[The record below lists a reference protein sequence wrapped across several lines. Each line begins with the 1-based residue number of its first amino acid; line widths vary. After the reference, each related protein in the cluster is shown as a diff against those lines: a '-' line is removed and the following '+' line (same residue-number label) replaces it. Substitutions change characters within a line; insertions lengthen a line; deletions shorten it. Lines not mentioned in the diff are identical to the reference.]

1 MKSEL
6 RHRDEMIN
14 SLQHELKIIKN
25 QQDALINGNG
35 QVYDKE
41 TEIRKLKNE
50 LLDYK
55 SKFDLLNDDVILFF
69 SYNHFHD
76 VKFIFKFLDLI

>member
-6 RHRDEMIN
+6 RHRDELIN

-55 SKFDLLNDDVILFF
+55 SKFDLLNDDVTIYFNYNTYPLF
-69 SYNHFHD
+69 
-76 VKFIFKFLDLI
+76 

>member
-6 RHRDEMIN
+6 RHRDELIN

-55 SKFDLLNDDVILFF
+55 SKFDLLNDDVTLYFYFNTNPFF
-69 SYNHFHD
+69 
-76 VKFIFKFLDLI
+76 